1 MKTFFNTLCFL
12 LVISCTGTQTF
23 DYPKTRTVDASD
35 NYFGTVVSDPYRWLE
50 DMNNPEVM
58 KWFKSQAD
66 FTNRFLDEIPGR
78 NKILEDIEELTNM
91 EGDIIRKP
99 YKSGSY
105 YYFTKIMK
113 GETFG
118 NLYRRDIKTGI
129 EEVFFKG
136 QEYKKG
142 TQIIDYVA
150 NNRDNLMAVKIQDEG
165 SELCEIIFLKLP
177 DKTILKD
184 KLYPIWSEFD
194 VNFSPD
200 GRALVYTQMVT
211 SDPNSEELLKNMKAK
226 IHIIGTDPAKDRV
239 LASAADNADLN
250 ILPERFPKI
259 FFSPDNQYIFL
270 ALGAATNYL
279 SAFYAE
285 TRDLFADKIPWKPLI
300 KEEDQISNFGSF
312 GNQLFF
318 LTFKDAPN
326 FKIGVT
332 DIQNPDFEK
341 AKTIVPNGDET
352 ITSLDISKNYLF
364 FAKSNGITQNLYRID
379 PKNNE
384 IHKIETPGGVNLGFS
399 INGMESDEIAIINS
413 NWLSPDY
420 FLEYDLARQQPAI
433 KSSWL
438 NSDSRFPDFSRLYD
452 IKEIEVPGHDGVMI
466 PLSIVFPKNIKLD
479 GSTPCFITGYGG
491 YGYSFYPFF
500 LGEEIAFL
508 QQGGMIAIAHV
519 RGGGEKGEEW
529 HQAGM
534 KADKPNT
541 WKDFISCA
549 EYLIR
554 AKYTSARKITGEGAS
569 AGGILI
575 GRAITERPDLFAV
588 AINIVGMTQT
598 LRNEVTANGDNQIP
612 EIGSVKNKED
622 IDALI
627 EMDVQS
633 KIRKGVKYPAVL
645 TITGIN
651 DSRVVPW
658 MPAKFTAAL
667 QANSTSGKPVL
678 LSVNYKAGHGVNDI
692 KDYQKLLADMFSFA
706 LWQTG
711 P

>member
-1 MKTFFNTLCFL
+1 
-12 LVISCTGTQTF
+12 
-23 DYPKTRTVDASD
+23 
-35 NYFGTVVSDPYRWLE
+35 
-50 DMNNPEVM
+50 
-58 KWFKSQAD
+58 
-66 FTNRFLDEIPGR
+66 
-78 NKILEDIEELTNM
+78 
-91 EGDIIRKP
+91 
-99 YKSGSY
+99 
-105 YYFTKIMK
+105 
-113 GETFG
+113 
-118 NLYRRDIKTGI
+118 
-129 EEVFFKG
+129 
-136 QEYKKG
+136 
-142 TQIIDYVA
+142 
-150 NNRDNLMAVKIQDEG
+150 
-165 SELCEIIFLKLP
+165 
-177 DKTILKD
+177 
-184 KLYPIWSEFD
+184 
-194 VNFSPD
+194 
-200 GRALVYTQMVT
+200 
-211 SDPNSEELLKNMKAK
+211 
-226 IHIIGTDPAKDRV
+226 
-239 LASAADNADLN
+239 
-250 ILPERFPKI
+250 
-259 FFSPDNQYIFL
+259 
-270 ALGAATNYL
+270 
-279 SAFYAE
+279 
-285 TRDLFADKIPWKPLI
+285 
-300 KEEDQISNFGSF
+300 F

-332 DIQNPDFEK
+332 DIKNPDFEK